1 MQIVT
6 DFNTAKC
13 YQILFPSWC
22 FPSIGLFSFF
32 LISILYDNVKFKI
45 TKLPQS
51 SFELSFT
58 GYCDTLNTPSNY
70 SILNNNEIQQSFK
83 DRYLPPAYSLTAS
96 PTTMEKFV
104 SLYPTLPCIH
114 SSTAVHVFSSSQKK
128 YHASLSVPQLM
139 SPSNWCNSL
148 TFISS

>member
-83 DRYLPPAYSLTAS
+83 DRYLPPAHSLTAS
-96 PTTMEKFV
+96 LQQWKNLFHCTPLSPAYIPPQQYMYFLRARKNTMPHFQ
-104 SLYPTLPCIH
+104 
-114 SSTAVHVFSSSQKK
+114 F
-128 YHASLSVPQLM
+128 LS
-139 SPSNWCNSL
+139 
-148 TFISS
+148 